1 MNRLSIQVEAEVKPT
16 EDVEKVKKAILNL
29 FPDPTME
36 SVVRGD
42 ESLLIAKATG
52 EEGLSKLQSLLKQER
67 IRDATRK
74 VLFEGVKGGII
85 TFYLN
90 KQAAYVN
97 HISFCKPKAESPL
110 GPIKIEIKCDN
121 PEELIDWLAPR
132 TIL

>member
-1 MNRLSIQVEAEVKPT
+1 MNSLSIKVETEVKPT
-16 EDVEKVKKAILNL
+16 EDAEKVKKAILNL
-29 FPDPTME
+29 VPNPTME
-36 SVVRGD
+36 SEVRGN
-42 ESLLIAKATG
+42 ESFIIAKATG

-67 IRDATRK
+67 IRDAARK
-74 VLFEGVKGGII
+74 VFFEGVRGSVI

-110 GPIKIEIKCDN
+110 GPIKVEIISDN
-121 PEELIDWLAPR
+121 PEELINWLVHR